1 MGLSRQEYWSGL
13 PCPSLGDLPDP
24 GIESASLLSNL
35 HRQASSLPLA
45 SPRKPTFIRTYMLL
59 LESYYFLVGDF
70 DLISYH
76 FLSAIIN
83 NNVRNKFDAVFLSI
97 TEEGVDMSL
106 SVLSFTC
113 ISAIGHL
120 ASDCY

>member
-1 MGLSRQEYWSGL
+1 M
-13 PCPSLGDLPDP
+13 
-24 GIESASLLSNL
+24 
-35 HRQASSLPLA
+35 
-45 SPRKPTFIRTYMLL
+45 FIHTYMLL
-59 LESYYFLVGDF
+59 LASCYFLVGDF

-83 NNVRNKFDAVFLSI
+83 NSVRNKFDAVFLSI

-106 SVLSFTC
+106 DKESFTC
-113 ISAIGHL
+113 ISAISHL